1 MNGARVM
8 TRRQTTEVGDIL
20 EAVRQ
25 KQKQGSPI
33 LRYVR
38 CEREANE
45 LLVYFNCSSHFNI
58 GMALI

>member
-38 CEREANE
+38 TYVVKEKQMS
-45 LLVYFNCSSHFNI
+45 Y
-58 GMALI
+58 